1 MLDQVETFKI
11 DGIVH
16 FQQSGCP
23 LALGSAQVIADRAE
37 DELGIPSLLLEGR
50 MLDEEFYNEE
60 EVHEKLEE
68 FIDLC
73 IDRKE
78 MALV

>member
-1 MLDQVETFKI
+1 
-11 DGIVH
+11 
-16 FQQSGCP
+16 
-23 LALGSAQVIADRAE
+23 
-37 DELGIPSLLLEGR
+37 